1 MVIAA
6 QAKAIEELT
15 AANARLVERVA
26 ALERLVGRNSGNSS
40 MPPSS
45 DDLPGRSKP
54 QPRPVKASGR
64 KRGKQPGAAGSSLPW
79 VAVPDEHVAHRP
91 HGDCG
96 CGADLAEATEV
107 GIERSHQ
114 SHDLPEIR
122 ITVRQH
128 DVYRVR
134 CSCGREHVATLPD
147 GVSAAPSSY
156 GPLCRR
162 RHNTPY
168 AERPVMPRCP

>member
-6 QAKAIEELT
+6 QARALEELS

-26 ALERLVGRNSGNSS
+26 AWERIAGRNSGNSS
-40 MPPSS
+40 MPPS
-45 DDLPGRSKP
+45 DDLLGKSKP
-54 QPRPVKASGR
+54 QPRPVKGSGR

-79 VAVPDEHVAHRP
+79 AAFPDEYVAHRP
-91 HGDCG
+91 QGGCG
-96 CGADLAEATEV
+96 CGADLAEAAEV

-114 SHDLPEIR
+114 SHDLSEIQ

-134 CSCGREHVATLPD
+134 CSCGREHVAA
-147 GVSAAPSSY
+147 S
-156 GPLCRR
+156 
-162 RHNTPY
+162 
-168 AERPVMPRCP
+168 PRCPSGCRRPRAVTG